1 MKVSRIF
8 GIALV
13 LVFSLALNLTA
24 QNVTQGA
31 DQNQM
36 INWTTQ
42 TVRAK
47 GFGAANPN
55 LPISAA
61 RANAI
66 RAAKLD
72 ALRNILET
80 VKGVTINSETT
91 VENLMVQSDVIRSR
105 VEGVAKGYTIVDGP
119 RYMSDGSVELT
130 VEMPLTGQFADALLP
145 SNFGGGQFMTGGQL
159 LCPTC
164 GQPWPQGKPVP
175 PGVQLQR
182 VGGAAPGATN
192 AVYTGLVVDCK
203 GLGVRPAMAPKIVD
217 ENGNEVYGSKF
228 VSRQWAVEIGMVG
241 YDKDVNRA
249 RQNDRVAS
257 NPLIIK
263 GLRAS
268 GQNKTDVVVS
278 AADAAI
284 IHQAAANQNFLDK
297 CKVMFIVN

>member
-13 LVFSLALNLTA
+13 LVFSLTMGLSA
-24 QNVTQGA
+24 QYVTQGA

-182 VGGAAPGATN
+182 VGGAAPGAAN
-192 AVYTGLVVDCK
+192 AVYTGLIVDCK

-249 RQNDRVAS
+249 RQNERVAS
-257 NPLIIK
+257 NPLIVK
-263 GLRAS
+263 GLRAG
-268 GQNKTDVVVS
+268 GQNKTDVIIS
-278 AADAAI
+278 ASDAAL
-284 IHQAAANQNFLDK
+284 IHQAATNQNFLDK

>member
-1 MKVSRIF
+1 MKVSRIYA
-8 GIALV
+8 IVLV
-13 LVFSLALNLTA
+13 LVFVCAFNLSA
-24 QNVTQGA
+24 QYVTQGSGE
-31 DQNQM
+31 NQ

-42 TVRAK
+42 TVRAR
-47 GFGAANPN
+47 GYGAANPN
-55 LPISAA
+55 LPISAS

-72 ALRNILET
+72 ALRNILEI

-91 VENLMVQSDVIRSR
+91 VENFMIQSDIIRSR
-105 VEGVAKGYTIVDGP
+105 VEGVAKGYTIVEGP
-119 RYMSDGSVELT
+119 KYMSDGSVELV
-130 VEMPLTGQFADALLP
+130 VEMPLTGQFADAILP

-175 PGVQLQR
+175 AGVQLQQ
-182 VGGAAPGATN
+182 VGGAAPGAAN
-192 AVYTGLVVDCK
+192 AVYTGLIVDCK
-203 GLGVRPAMAPKIVD
+203 GLGVRPAMAPKVVD

-241 YDKDVNRA
+241 YEKDLNRA
-249 RQNDRVAS
+249 RQNERVAN
-257 NPLIIK
+257 NPLIVK
-263 GLRAS
+263 GLRAA
-268 GQNKTDVVVS
+268 GQNKTDVVIS
-278 AADAAI
+278 AADAAR